1 MGDDGASWAAAQ
13 REAGPA
19 LATALASRA
28 LGCAGALA
36 AAGEGYRAVAARDL
50 AAGEAFLFA
59 HELDFTCRGAHRALS
74 GAGGAAARHALAAV
88 GSACDEDAAW
98 RHAEASPPGA
108 DASADARFAL
118 PCADVLRL
126 RHTDVAG
133 AAALGVAQLPV
144 EQAAALGMR
153 HGGCVAWTR
162 RALAAGEEATR
173 DAAPGKRTV
182 SRAAALLALLSPPR
196 WAHASERGALITA
209 VAAAAAASPVPPATR
224 RAPATQSS
232 PLVDPESPVCVYTDY
247 ALLADELRALS
258 SNTAESSSPVLFE
271 VADEP
276 AGIDVLWLNQPLR
289 DFASLPAG
297 LFVNQFPFEGCL
309 VRKDLLPQTC
319 RMAAGGGWPAWFP
332 ESYDVA
338 TEAAQFLAAH
348 AASGGDGAATWVL
361 KRAGGTHSADAAVTR
376 LASCVA
382 RHVIARQLPGGDR
395 VAQRHVDAPA
405 LLQGRKFDV
414 RVYVAVRS
422 FAPLL
427 EARIDARYYGR
438 VARAPW
444 RDDATSLDDY
454 ATHFTVSWYQ
464 NGEDDRVPDASSLP
478 PLLGRAALEAAAAAE
493 GWDWGAADAA
503 LRSALRE
510 LFTAAGATAVG
521 PFPAGR
527 ALYGADV
534 IFAAP
539 EAGQTGL
546 QPRLLEVNFCG
557 DLATLLQRVPGGA
570 PGFVRDVFT
579 YLFAGQADDA
589 GMLQPL

>member
-1 MGDDGASWAAAQ
+1 MGDDGASWAAEQ

-19 LATALASRA
+19 LAAALASRA
-28 LGCAGALA
+28 LGCAGAFA
-36 AAGEGYRAVAARDL
+36 ATSGEGYGVLAARDV

-59 HELDFTCRGAHRALS
+59 HELDFTCREARAALS

-98 RHAEASPPGA
+98 RHAEASSPGA
-108 DASADARFAL
+108 DAGADARFAL
-118 PCADVLRL
+118 PCAEVLRL
-126 RHTDVAG
+126 RHADAAG
-133 AAALGVAQLPV
+133 AASLGLAPLPA

-173 DAAPGKRTV
+173 DGAPGKRTV
-182 SRAAALLALLSPPR
+182 SRAAALLALFEAPR
-196 WAHASERGALITA
+196 WAHASERDALVAA
-209 VAAAAAASPVPPATR
+209 VAAAAASPVPPATR
-224 RAPATQSS
+224 PAHATQSP
-232 PLVDPESPVCVYTDY
+232 PLVDPQSPVCVYTDY

-258 SNTAESSSPVLFE
+258 NSSAEVSFE

-319 RMAAGGGWPAWFP
+319 RAAGSGDWPAWFP
-332 ESYDVA
+332 PCYDVA

-348 AASGGDGAATWVL
+348 AAAGGDGAATWVL

-405 LLQGRKFDV
+405 LLRGRKFDV

-422 FAPLL
+422 FAPVL

-444 RDDATSLDDY
+444 RDDAASLDDY

-464 NGEDDRVPDASSLP
+464 NNDDCAPDAASLP

-510 LFTAAGATAVG
+510 LFAAAGATAVG

-527 ALYGADV
+527 ALYGCDV

-539 EAGQTGL
+539 EAGQAGL

-579 YLFAGQADDA
+579 YLFAGRADDA

>member
-36 AAGEGYRAVAARDL
+36 AAGEGYGAVAARDL

-59 HELDFTCRGAHRALS
+59 HELSFTCRGARAALS

-108 DASADARFAL
+108 DAGADARFAL

-126 RHTDVAG
+126 RHTDAAG
-133 AAALGVAQLPV
+133 VAALGLAPLPV
-144 EQAAALGMR
+144 EHAAALGMR

-162 RALAAGEEATR
+162 RALAAGDDATR

-182 SRAAALLALLSPPR
+182 SRAAALLALLPPPR
-196 WAHASERGALITA
+196 WAHASERDALIAA
-209 VAAAAAASPVPPATR
+209 VANAAAAALPVPPATR

-247 ALLADELRALS
+247 ALLADELRAFS
-258 SNTAESSSPVLFE
+258 SNQAESSSPVLFE

-319 RMAAGGGWPAWFP
+319 RAAAGGGWPAWFP

-361 KRAGGTHSADAAVTR
+361 KRAGGTHSADACVTR

-438 VARAPW
+438 VARAAW

-454 ATHFTVSWYQ
+454 ATHFTVSWYN
-464 NGEDDRVPDASSLP
+464 NGEECVPDASSLP

-510 LFTAAGATAVG
+510 LFTAASAVG

-527 ALYGADV
+527 ALYGCDV